1 MDRSEKYFT
10 STNDMLVF
18 YLFLVLPAYTIG
30 IDDGNGL
37 SYHKNI
43 NATCVEKQLADRF
56 SGWELDLPKPIDEIE
71 VKISKTKT
79 STSQIYL
86 KSFIFPD

>member
-10 STNDMLVF
+10 STNDMFVF

-37 SYHKNI
+37 SYHKNLKK
-43 NATCVEKQLADRF
+43 ATKF
-56 SGWELDLPKPIDEIE
+56 PIDGFQ
-71 VKISKTKT
+71 S
-79 STSQIYL
+79 Y
-86 KSFIFPD
+86 